1 MKPLLSLCFILAAQV
16 AAADEVP
23 AWVRQ
28 AATAQVPAYPP
39 KATAVAL
46 LQEEHLTVDAE
57 GRRLMRER
65 GVIRLLQRGARV
77 GATRSYDTRDG
88 RIRLMHGWLLTPGE
102 KDVIFGKDAI
112 LDLSLADGGVEYIE
126 ARRKVLRCPTG
137 APAGSIFAYEIEE
150 EERTIFTQYGYS
162 FYQGAPAL
170 ISRFVLSLPPGWEA
184 RGTIFNHPR
193 MEPQVSGSTHTWE
206 LRDLPYLEREDHQ
219 PPFSSITPRLAVNY
233 YPTSSAN
240 PRLRRVGDWSSVSS
254 WMSELTDPAAAVTPA
269 IERKAAELT
278 RGASSELDKIKAI
291 AAFAQKVN
299 YISVQLNVTRGGGY
313 TPHPAESTLA
323 KNYGDCKDKSTL
335 MRALLK
341 AAGFDAY
348 YTLIYWGDR
357 SYVRPEWPSPSPFNH
372 VIVAIRVPASV
383 CLPSAFEH
391 PTLGRLLP
399 FDPTA
404 SRTPLGDIPED
415 QQGSNALIVAGAQ
428 GTLVRIPQLDPKFN
442 RVENTVAAGFVPAGG
457 LEVHVAHHYHGQ
469 SATGWR
475 GALRDEG
482 EAEVKRRVEARLRA
496 RIGGISL
503 GAVKA
508 ADAFDEGRFDL
519 DATFTAQHFGQ
530 LMRDRL
536 FFFKPGLLAMGSSY
550 AFTTP
555 ARELP
560 IELDAHQAHDR
571 VVVKLP
577 DGLQLDELPDD
588 VAFETPYGA
597 YRAKYASKS
606 GEVSFE
612 QWLEVKQ
619 ITAPASDYAKVKEFF
634 ERVHGGGQASVVL
647 IKSH

>member
-1 MKPLLSLCFILAAQV
+1 MKPFLSLCFLLV
-16 AAADEVP
+16 AHAVADDEVP
-23 AWVRQ
+23 VWVRQ
-28 AATAQVPAYPP
+28 AATAQAPAYPP

-46 LQEEHLTVDAE
+46 LQEEHLTVDSE
-57 GRRLMRER
+57 GRRLMRVR
-65 GVIRLLQRGARV
+65 GVIRLLQRGAQV
-77 GATRSYDTRDG
+77 GASRSYDTRDG

-102 KDVIFGKDAI
+102 KDVVFGKDAI

-150 EERTIFTQYGYS
+150 EERTIFTQYSYS
-162 FYQGAPAL
+162 FYHGAPAL
-170 ISRFVLSLPPGWEA
+170 ISRFVLSLPPGGEA
-184 RGTIFNHPR
+184 RGTMINHSP
-193 MEPQVSGSTHTWE
+193 MEPQVSGATHTWE
-206 LRDLPYLEREDHQ
+206 LHDLPYLEYEDHQ
-219 PPFSSITPRLAVNY
+219 PPFSSLTPRLALNY
-233 YPTSSAN
+233 YPAASAN
-240 PRLRRVGDWSSVSS
+240 PRLRRVDDWRSVSS
-254 WMSELTDPAAAVTPA
+254 WMSELTDPAATVTPA
-269 IERKAAELT
+269 IERKAVELT
-278 RGASSELDKIKAI
+278 RGASSDLDKVKAI

-313 TPHPAESTLA
+313 TPHPAESILA

-335 MRALLK
+335 TRALLK
-341 AAGFDAY
+341 AAGFDSY

-372 VIVAIRVPASV
+372 VIVSIRVPASIS
-383 CLPSAFEH
+383 LPSVFEH

-415 QQGSNALIVAGAQ
+415 QQGSNALIVAGAR
-428 GTLVRIPQLDPKFN
+428 GALVKIPQLDPKFN
-442 RVENTVAAGFVPAGG
+442 RVENTVEAGFVPARG
-457 LEVHVAHHYHGQ
+457 LEVHFARRYYGQ

-475 GALRDEG
+475 GALRDDG
-482 EAEVKRRVEARLRA
+482 EAEVKRRIETRLRT

-508 ADAFDEGRFDL
+508 ADAFDQGRFDL

-536 FFFKPGLLAMGSSY
+536 FIFKPGLLAMGSHY
-550 AFTTP
+550 AFTTSE
-555 ARELP
+555 RKLP
-560 IELDAHQAHDR
+560 IELDAHHAHDR

-577 DGLQLDELPDD
+577 DGLQLDELPDNA
-588 VAFETPYGA
+588 AFETPYGT
-597 YRAKYASKS
+597 YRAQYASKP

-619 ITAPASDYAKVKEFF
+619 VTAPASDYAKVKEFF
-634 ERVHGGGQASVVL
+634 ERVHSGEQASVVL
-647 IKSH
+647 IKNR